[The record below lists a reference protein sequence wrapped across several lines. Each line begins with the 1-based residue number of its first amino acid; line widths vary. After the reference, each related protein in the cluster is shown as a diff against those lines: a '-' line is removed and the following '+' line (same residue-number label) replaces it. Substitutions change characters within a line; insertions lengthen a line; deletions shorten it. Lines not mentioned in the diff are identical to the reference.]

1 MAKILITGGAGFLGK
16 KLAIKLKDKNEIML
30 GSRNNWLNQLAC
42 EETGCNV
49 TPLDVSNIKS
59 VQDICSSFKPD
70 IIIHAAAT
78 KYVNIS
84 EDQPLECIDVNILG
98 SQNVA
103 RVAIANK
110 IQTVIGISTDKA
122 APPVNHIYGLSK
134 AMMERMF
141 CSLDYS
147 TDTNF
152 SCVRFGNIAWS
163 TGSVFP
169 IWKRMMES
177 NNLIEST
184 GSNMKRFIFSVDE
197 AADLVLTCMN
207 NIHLTKGK
215 ILSQKMKSAKILD
228 VLEAWRDYI
237 GTEWVPIQQRVGET
251 IDEIIIGSSEVA
263 NTRIMPIESKEYFLT
278 STREVYEDCI
288 EGKFHTGNAESLLK
302 DEIIDLIKIGM

>member
-16 KLAIKLKDKNEIML
+16 KLAIKLKDRNEVML
-30 GSRNNWLNQLAC
+30 GSRNNGLNQIAC
-42 EETGCNV
+42 EETGCDV
-49 TPLDVSNIKS
+49 APLDVSNIES

-84 EDQPLECIDVNILG
+84 EEQPLECIDVNISG

-122 APPVNHIYGLSK
+122 APPINHIYGLSK
-134 AMMERMF
+134 AMMEKMF

-197 AADLVLTCMN
+197 AADLVLTCIN
-207 NIHLTKGK
+207 NIHLTRGK
-215 ILSQKMKSAKILD
+215 ILSQKMKSVKIQN
-228 VLEAWRDYI
+228 VLEAWKDYV

-251 IDEIIIGSSEVA
+251 IDEIIIGSSEVS
-263 NTRIMPIESKEYFLT
+263 NTRIIPIDSKEYFLT

-288 EGKFHTGNAESLLK
+288 EEKFYTGNAESLSK

>member
-16 KLAIKLKDKNEIML
+16 KLAIKLKDSNEVLL
-30 GSRNNWLNQLAC
+30 GSRNNGLNQIALS
-42 EETGCNV
+42 ETGCNV
-49 TPLDVSNIKS
+49 VPLDVANIES
-59 VQDICSSFKPD
+59 VRDICATFRPE

-84 EDQPLECIDVNILG
+84 EEQPLECIDVNITG

-103 RVAIANK
+103 RVAVANK

-147 TDTNF
+147 TETNF

-197 AADLVLTCMN
+197 AADLVLTCIK

-228 VLEAWRDYI
+228 VLEAWKDYV

-251 IDEIIIGSSEVA
+251 IDEVIIGSSEVS
-263 NTRIMPIESKEYFLT
+263 NTIIIPIDTKEYFLT

-288 EGKFHTGNAESLLK
+288 EEKFYTGNAEYLSK
-302 DEIIDLIKIGM
+302 EEIIDLIKIGI